1 MKRLK
6 NIEGKNKEQLEAI
19 EDQGNKQSDAI
30 KNIVN
35 TNLNSVSYFSQ
46 LSPEAKVLFGEIK
59 KEKDDID
66 PKKHVFVKS
75 NGEIFNFTTFKIS
88 LQFASNIY
96 HKGATSLKNASKSQ
110 QKLYDL
116 LKDLEAE
123 NLKKP
128 RQNKI

>member
-6 NIEGKNKEQLEAI
+6 NIEGKNKEQLQAI

-46 LSPEAKVLFGEIK
+46 LSPEEKVLFGEIK

-96 HKGATSLKNASKSQ
+96 QKGATSLKNASKSQ